1 MLRHVWEEMSAR
13 DSTHIFL
20 VSEIQGSQRT
30 SVRNYSL
37 GQNMVR
43 LKPSLNNLRY
53 GARCTLRFML
63 PLTGCLLAELTV
75 PTVQSGWPRI

>member
-1 MLRHVWEEMSAR
+1 MLRPRLGDMSAR
-13 DSTHIFL
+13 DSTHIL
-20 VSEIQGSQRT
+20 PVSEIQGSQRT

-43 LKPSLNNLRY
+43 LKPSLNNPRY

-75 PTVQSGWPRI
+75 SPVQAGAQI